1 MLRVHDVRQ
10 CPRAAVARVRR
21 APLAVHVAGR
31 SGAVVT
37 DDHAVVGRIAR
48 CLTVVGHKA
57 SAGAPCLWIF
67 MISRFSRPFPLKKS
81 LVFKFKNRDRLAKIH
96 PPAGFTVCPGVY
108 FPDIWVKTSGRTD
121 SVPWPPFGRHPPSPR
136 PRPPFAWTAE
146 HSSTLHDQ
154 RLGSSTRIGAGQR
167 MPFSTLRCL
176 ATHYHATQYHA
187 IQSHAVQYNI
197 IQ

>member
-67 MISRFSRPFPLKKS
+67 MIFQM
-81 LVFKFKNRDRLAKIH
+81 
-96 PPAGFTVCPGVY
+96 
-108 FPDIWVKTSGRTD
+108 
-121 SVPWPPFGRHPPSPR
+121 
-136 PRPPFAWTAE
+136 FA
-146 HSSTLHDQ
+146 
-154 RLGSSTRIGAGQR
+154 
-167 MPFSTLRCL
+167 PFSVEK
-176 ATHYHATQYHA
+176 
-187 IQSHAVQYNI
+187 IFSF
-197 IQ
+197 